1 MIKLISSLKAWGTPD
16 FECTLQ
22 NEIQKIEP
30 VLLPLQQ
37 GLSQTS
43 YVSDSDISVLI
54 LNTSETSQDII
65 VKTGIQYAGI
75 NAGSCCA
82 DDPTPVSEQSEYC
95 ELQFNIN
102 KSTAETAVI
111 LLKN

>member
-30 VLLPLQQ
+30 ELLLLQQ
-37 GLSQTS
+37 GLSQTN
-43 YVSDSDISVLI
+43 YVGDSDISVLI
-54 LNTSETSQDII
+54 LNTTETARDII
-65 VKTGIQYAGI
+65 VKTGIHYAGI

-95 ELQFNIN
+95 ELQFTIN
-102 KSTAETAVI
+102 KLTAETTVV
-111 LLKN
+111 LL